1 MNFVGQLNK
10 GETKMLSLIADY
22 FISKDDHFHAIE
34 VYQKMGDYKNLA
46 QVYIRANQWD
56 DVSFEKLICSCY
68 ISILIFLNWYTR
80 LLKLQMIIQI

>member
-22 FISKDDHFHAIE
+22 FISKEDYFHAIE
-34 VYQKMGDYKNLA
+34 VYKKMGDYKNLA

-56 DVSFEKLICSCY
+56 DVSF
-68 ISILIFLNWYTR
+68 
-80 LLKLQMIIQI
+80 